1 MLTALFTGLSI
12 GLGSGVAPGPLTGLV
27 ISTTL
32 RSGLGPGLRIA
43 VAPLISDSVI
53 ILLSLTLVSQLPDV
67 AITILGVVGAIVVA
81 AFGIEILWSASK
93 MSNSEVAIGETN
105 MEGQKPTK
113 LQKLPA
119 LAQGVLINF
128 LNPAPW
134 IFWITAGSTI
144 LIAFWRESP
153 TQALVFIFTF
163 YFALIGAKVVLV
175 FALAASAHRMKARTY
190 RLILIGSGILLLVT
204 AVVLLLTHV
213 VG

>member
-12 GLGSGVAPGPLTGLV
+12 GLGSGVAPGPLTGLA

-67 AITILGVVGAIVVA
+67 AITILGIVGAIVVA
-81 AFGIEILWSASK
+81 AFGLEILWSAHK
-93 MSNSEVAIGETN
+93 MRNSELDMGS
-105 MEGQKPTK
+105 QKPTR
-113 LQKLPA
+113 LQKLPV
-119 LAQGVLINF
+119 LVQGALINF

-153 TQALVFIFTF
+153 TQAFVFIFTF
-163 YFALIGAKVVLV
+163 YFALVGAKVVIV
-175 FALAASAHRMKARTY
+175 FTLAASAHRMSARTY
-190 RLILIGSGILLLVT
+190 RLILTASGILLLVT
-204 AVVLLLTHV
+204 AGILLITHV
-213 VG
+213 VN

>member
-12 GLGSGVAPGPLTGLV
+12 GLGSGVAPGPLTGLA

-53 ILLSLTLVSQLPDV
+53 IVLSLTLVSQLPDV
-67 AITILGVVGAIVVA
+67 AITVLGIVGAIVVA
-81 AFGIEILWSASK
+81 AFGLEILWSAHK
-93 MSNSEVAIGETN
+93 MHNSELN
-105 MEGQKPTK
+105 MGSQKATR
-113 LQKLPA
+113 LQKLPV
-119 LAQGVLINF
+119 LVQGALINF

-153 TQALVFIFTF
+153 TQAFVFIFTF
-163 YFALIGAKVVLV
+163 YFALVGAKVVIV
-175 FALAASAHRMKARTY
+175 FTLAASAHRMSARTY
-190 RLILIGSGILLLVT
+190 RLILTASGILLLVT
-204 AVVLLLTHV
+204 AGILLITHV
-213 VG
+213 VN

>member
-12 GLGSGVAPGPLTGLV
+12 GLGSGVAPGPLTGLA

-67 AITILGVVGAIVVA
+67 AITVLGIVGAIVVA
-81 AFGIEILWSASK
+81 AFGLEILWSAHK
-93 MSNSEVAIGETN
+93 MRNSELN
-105 MEGQKPTK
+105 MGSQKPTR
-113 LQKLPA
+113 LQKLPV
-119 LAQGVLINF
+119 LVQGALINF

-153 TQALVFIFTF
+153 TQAFVFIFTF
-163 YFALIGAKVVLV
+163 YLALVGAKVVIV
-175 FALAASAHRMKARTY
+175 FTLAASAHRMSARTY
-190 RLILIGSGILLLVT
+190 RLILTASGILLLVT
-204 AVVLLLTHV
+204 AGILLITHV
-213 VG
+213 VN

>member
-12 GLGSGVAPGPLTGLV
+12 GLGSGVAPGPLTGLA

-67 AITILGVVGAIVVA
+67 AITILGIVGAIVVA
-81 AFGIEILWSASK
+81 AFGLEILWSAHK
-93 MSNSEVAIGETN
+93 MRNSELN
-105 MEGQKPTK
+105 MGSQKPTR
-113 LQKLPA
+113 LQKLPV
-119 LAQGVLINF
+119 LVQGALINF

-153 TQALVFIFTF
+153 TQAFVFIFTF
-163 YFALIGAKVVLV
+163 YLALVGAKVVIV
-175 FALAASAHRMKARTY
+175 FTLAASAHRMSARTY
-190 RLILIGSGILLLVT
+190 RLILTASGILLLVT
-204 AVVLLLTHV
+204 AGILLITHV
-213 VG
+213 VN

>member
-12 GLGSGVAPGPLTGLV
+12 GLGSGVAPGPLTGLA

-53 ILLSLTLVSQLPDV
+53 IVLSLTLVSQLPDV
-67 AITILGVVGAIVVA
+67 AITVLGIVGAIVVA
-81 AFGIEILWSASK
+81 AFGLEILWSAHK
-93 MSNSEVAIGETN
+93 MHNSELN
-105 MEGQKPTK
+105 MGSQKATR
-113 LQKLPA
+113 LQKLPV
-119 LAQGVLINF
+119 LVQGALINF

-153 TQALVFIFTF
+153 TQAFVFIFTF
-163 YFALIGAKVVLV
+163 YLALVGAKVVIV
-175 FALAASAHRMKARTY
+175 FTLAASAHRMSARTY
-190 RLILIGSGILLLVT
+190 RLILTASGILLLVT
-204 AVVLLLTHV
+204 AVILLITHV
-213 VG
+213 VN

>member
-12 GLGSGVAPGPLTGLV
+12 GLGSGVAPGPLTGLA

-32 RSGLGPGLRIA
+32 RSGFGPGLRIA

-67 AITILGVVGAIVVA
+67 AITVLGIVGAIVVA
-81 AFGIEILWSASK
+81 AFGLEILWSAHK
-93 MSNSEVAIGETN
+93 MRNSELN
-105 MEGQKPTK
+105 MGSQKPTR
-113 LQKLPA
+113 LQKLPV
-119 LAQGVLINF
+119 LVQGALINF

-153 TQALVFIFTF
+153 TQAFVFIFTF
-163 YFALIGAKVVLV
+163 YLALVGAKVVIV
-175 FALAASAHRMKARTY
+175 FTLAASAHRMSARTY
-190 RLILIGSGILLLVT
+190 RLILTASGILLLVT
-204 AVVLLLTHV
+204 AGILLITHV
-213 VG
+213 VN